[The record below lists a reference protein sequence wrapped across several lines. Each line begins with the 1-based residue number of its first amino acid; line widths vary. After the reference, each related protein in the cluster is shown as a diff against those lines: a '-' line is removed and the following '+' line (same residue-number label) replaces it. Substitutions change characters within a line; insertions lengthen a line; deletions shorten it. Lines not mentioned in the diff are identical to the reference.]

1 MDQTAFVPHLGHVIK
16 YELSG
21 HSQPNRDSDKS
32 LFSNDSIFSGS
43 DAQAV
48 QLQAVSFGFSSERRS
63 FEEETR
69 SKTCVLQ
76 NADGRIVSVKCLR
89 ESHTGVIL
97 PCTIIQSKTL
107 HEDYVCSVFFYVP
120 SSNKLCLYGEFSTK
134 LPLPR
139 NSVYLADGPVICWRV
154 VERNEFL
161 IARTEVGSLSFT
173 VHRFID
179 VNDAKDRSIMHCS
192 ANPDGSLHLITAP
205 QIEVDGG
212 SEERIWKRAIWQ
224 SEKSF
229 HFTNSSCLVP
239 GVYAS
244 ITCCMLYEE
253 GNTSSGE
260 SENVGDYNPSL
271 QCLSPSMNTTY
282 IATSMKQLL
291 KFQNGVFC
299 KLTNIPF
306 DDAMDIVTMETR
318 GEKVLVLRSR
328 RSEICVISCTSF
340 QVIEEWKNVMCVCI
354 DDILANGRDQLLM
367 LLHANEG
374 SPEEQPFPQFILT
387 DLDLCH
393 ITRCDPALHD
403 GKGQRSGDR
412 KSASSP
418 ESLITAMK
426 ALEAKVEIGITSL
439 KEQEL
444 SRRLKDSIITQSIE
458 NLAQMAHGVS
468 ISTPGQATLVHL
480 CGTVASQAS
489 QCPESRRDT
498 GQRVKV
504 TDGWHRI
511 INGKWVIGVKVTN
524 DTPWAVSDVKLLVL
538 PWKTDFFQE
547 LDGCE
552 GNIYHPV
559 SHITSEDCPE
569 TEFQESSSGPPSK
582 RTKLQDVAG
591 PSAKDHGTTSSS
603 SSSSRDSSSP
613 ASPLMPG
620 NECDAVAMT
629 SIPTFLEG
637 SAVFLLLILQWMSLR
652 PGERIGSD
660 RPRVMS
666 RICGHVSVTAADIL
680 GTKLAVKLP
689 EVDPTPAKP
698 LPLHQ
703 NQTKRSVLSRTDR
716 LAMDASQLSIA
727 VRVSSRYTPLQNLPR
742 VLSKDLGFQ
751 EMRGENTCLCN
762 CTSVVLRG
770 TRVYVDDIRNHSVL
784 LTVCARDK
792 RELMLF
798 FHTLKS
804 SLPVDI
810 QFNLDTPSEQIEEAI
825 QNGIRSMNKELQHVQ
840 KTIDLACSTIDAGVN
855 HTERNTE
862 GSEVD
867 KMEIGGGGGDGYS
880 GEQERV
886 KRLREDFL
894 TQQAYTKSKD
904 CELKGEEAESLRFKL
919 LELRET
925 TDAAVTTLSRCIR

>member
-1 MDQTAFVPHLGHVIK
+1 MDQTAFVPHLGRVIK
-16 YELSG
+16 FELLSG

-32 LFSNDSIFSGS
+32 LFSDDSIFSGS
-43 DAQAV
+43 DAQAI
-48 QLQAVSFGFSSERRS
+48 QLQVVSFGFSSENRS

-69 SKTCVLQ
+69 SKACALQ
-76 NADGRIVSVKCLR
+76 NADGRIVSAQCLR
-89 ESHTGVIL
+89 ESHTGVVL
-97 PCTIIQSKTL
+97 PCVIIQSQTL
-107 HEDYVCSVFFYVP
+107 HEDYVCSLFFYVP

-134 LPLPR
+134 FALPR
-139 NSVYLADGPVICWRV
+139 NSVYLADGPVVCWRV

-161 IARTEVGSLSFT
+161 IARTEVGSRSFT

-179 VNDAKDRSIMHCS
+179 VNDAKESSIMHCS
-192 ANPDGSLHLITAP
+192 ANPDGSLHLITTP

-229 HFTNSSCLVP
+229 NFANSSCLVP
-239 GVYAS
+239 EVYAS

-271 QCLSPSMNTTY
+271 QWNTTY

-299 KLTNIPF
+299 KLTSIPF
-306 DDAMDIVTMETR
+306 DDAVDIVTMETR
-318 GEKVLVLRSR
+318 GEKVLIVRSR
-328 RSEICVISCTSF
+328 RSQVCVISCTSF

-354 DDILANGRDQLLM
+354 DDVIGNGRDQLLM

-403 GKGQRSGDR
+403 GKGQRSDVR
-412 KSASSP
+412 QSTSSP

-426 ALEAKVEIGITSL
+426 ALEAKVEIGLTSL

-444 SRRLKDSIITQSIE
+444 SRRLKDSIITQSME
-458 NLAQMAHGVS
+458 NLAQMANGVS
-468 ISTPGQATLVHL
+468 ISSPGQATLVHL
-480 CGTVASQAS
+480 CGVVASQPS
-489 QCPESRRDT
+489 QCPEPRRDT
-498 GQRVKV
+498 GQRLNV
-504 TDGWHRI
+504 TNGWHRI
-511 INGKWVIGVKVTN
+511 VNGKWVIGVKVTN
-524 DTPWAVSDVKLLVL
+524 DTPWAVSDMKLLVL
-538 PWKTDFFQE
+538 PWKTDLFQE

-552 GNIYHPV
+552 GSIYHPV

-569 TEFQESSSGPPSK
+569 TEFQESSSGPPNK
-582 RTKLQDVAG
+582 RTKLQDMTE
-591 PSAKDHGTTSSS
+591 PSVKAHGTTSSS
-603 SSSSRDSSSP
+603 SSGDSSSP
-613 ASPLMPG
+613 ALPLMPG
-620 NECDAVAMT
+620 NECDAVAMM

-637 SAVFLLLILQWMSLR
+637 SVVFRLLILQWMSFR
-652 PGERIGSD
+652 PGERIGLD

-666 RICGHVSVTAADIL
+666 RICGRVSVTAADVL
-680 GTKLAVKLP
+680 GTKLSVKLP
-689 EVDPTPAKP
+689 EVDPTLAKP

-703 NQTKRSVLSRTDR
+703 SQTKMLSRTDR
-716 LAMDASQLSIA
+716 LAMDASQLSIT
-727 VRVSSRYTPLQNLPR
+727 VQVTSRYTPLQNLPR

-751 EMRGENTCLCN
+751 EMRGENTCLCD
-762 CTSVVLRG
+762 CTSGVLRG
-770 TRVYVDDIRNHSVL
+770 TRVYVDGIRNHSVL

-840 KTIDLACSTIDAGVN
+840 KTIDLACSTIDAGMN
-855 HTERNTE
+855 HTEKNTE
-862 GSEVD
+862 GSKVD
-867 KMEIGGGGGDGYS
+867 KMEIGGGGDSNS

-904 CELKGEEAESLRFKL
+904 CELRGEQAESLRFKL